1 MTVLPNS
8 EEYNENDTK
17 TEVLYGIENTISRG
31 VQFMQNARERMDLFG
46 EKNGPSIIIEFPDI
60 YKNNYIAAK
69 MRGVKIR
76 LITEITKDNIHYCK
90 ELINIVSELRNLD
103 GMTGGI
109 AVTEKEYM
117 TTTTLR
123 RKQLL
128 PQVFYSNDHEVV
140 KQGQYIFDTFWDKAI
155 PADQKIK
162 EIEEGIEPVKTK
174 VLENQ
179 EEIYN
184 HFFKVIKKSKE
195 RYICS
200 SIGGMQMVYNNFFNL
215 YKDIVEKQ
223 KRGEGNGIKWLTY
236 IDGKK
241 NSIDLVKKFINA
253 GIQVKHI
260 KNLPSMNF
268 SVNANGIQATI
279 ERMDNGIF
287 MNSLLVSNE
296 SAYIK
301 HFTLFFQELWNSY
314 GVDAVERIRDVEEGM
329 EYDIEVIRPSDRTLK
344 IYLDIVNSAQ
354 SEILFIFPTPKAFIR
369 QLKAIDIANRA
380 SKERKAKVRIL
391 TPSNELVEKLIKSL
405 LNNEKRNPRKFK
417 LHYYYYS
424 NISLSDNDIE
434 IRYIEKMSHTR
445 ATILIVDRKESLVME
460 LKDDSKDTF
469 VKAIGLSTHSNS
481 KASVLSYVAIF
492 ENLWKQSELYQEIK
506 ESNENLKMVN
516 EKLEVNDKVLNEF
529 IHIAA
534 HELRNP
540 IQPILGFSQIVKTM
554 LEQIEKD
561 HINKDQIIN
570 HLDIIIRN
578 ARNLQMLSDEILDIA
593 KIETDSLYLKK
604 EFFSLKELLQIIVEE
619 YKSQQDSN
627 SLNKININN
636 NTLCDIKF
644 HSPNGEHQ
652 NEKLFLIEADKVRIS
667 QVISNLLRNAL
678 KFTNE
683 GDLINV
689 TISTKDA
696 GFKREVIVRISDT
709 GSGIDPKIYPKLFT
723 KFASKSDMGIGLGL
737 FICKSIINAHGG
749 KIWAENNTDGK
760 GATFS
765 FSLPVQD
772 V

>member
-1 MTVLPNS
+1 M
-8 EEYNENDTK
+8 D
-17 TEVLYGIENTISRG
+17 IENTISRG
-31 VQFMQNARERMDLFG
+31 VQFMQNASERMDLFG

-117 TTTTLR
+117 TTTTLK

-184 HFFKVIKKSKE
+184 HLFKVIKKSKE

-253 GIQVKHI
+253 GIQVKHL

-268 SVNANGIQATI
+268 SVNTNSIQATI

-296 SAYIK
+296 PAYIK

-369 QLKAIDIANRA
+369 QLKAIDLANRA

-405 LNNEKRNPRKFK
+405 LNNGKEIQEN
-417 LHYYYYS
+417 S
-424 NISLSDNDIE
+424 NYITTTTTTNSISPSDNDIE

-460 LKDDSKDTF
+460 LKDDTKDTF

-554 LEQIEKD
+554 VEQIEKD
-561 HINKDQIIN
+561 HMNKDQIFN

-627 SLNKININN
+627 SLNKNNINN
-636 NTLCDIKF
+636 HNLCDIKF
-644 HSPNGEHQ
+644 HSPDEEHQ

-689 TISTKDA
+689 TISTKDT
-696 GFKREVIVRISDT
+696 GIKREVIVRISDT

-723 KFASKSDMGIGLGL
+723 KFASKSDLGIGLGL

>member
-1 MTVLPNS
+1 
-8 EEYNENDTK
+8 
-17 TEVLYGIENTISRG
+17 
-31 VQFMQNARERMDLFG
+31 MQNARERMDLFG

-140 KQGQYIFDTFWDKAI
+140 KQGQYIFDTFRDKAI

-184 HFFKVIKKSKE
+184 HLFKVIKKSKE

-236 IDGKK
+236 IDDKK

-253 GIQVKHI
+253 GIQVKHL

-268 SVNANGIQATI
+268 SVNANSIQATI

-296 SAYIK
+296 PAYIK

-314 GVDAVERIRDVEEGM
+314 GVEAVERIRDVEEGM
-329 EYDIEVIRPSDRTLK
+329 DYDIEVIRSSDRTLK
-344 IYLDIVNSAQ
+344 ICLDIVDSAQ
-354 SEILFIFPTPKAFIR
+354 SEILFIFPTANSFIR
-369 QLKAIDIANRA
+369 QLKAIDISNRA

-391 TPSNELVEKLIKSL
+391 TPSNELVDKLKKSL
-405 LNNEKRNPRKFK
+405 LNNGK
-417 LHYYYYS
+417 
-424 NISLSDNDIE
+424 
-434 IRYIEKMSHTR
+434 
-445 ATILIVDRKESLVME
+445 
-460 LKDDSKDTF
+460 
-469 VKAIGLSTHSNS
+469 
-481 KASVLSYVAIF
+481 
-492 ENLWKQSELYQEIK
+492 
-506 ESNENLKMVN
+506 
-516 EKLEVNDKVLNEF
+516 
-529 IHIAA
+529 
-534 HELRNP
+534 
-540 IQPILGFSQIVKTM
+540 
-554 LEQIEKD
+554 
-561 HINKDQIIN
+561 
-570 HLDIIIRN
+570 
-578 ARNLQMLSDEILDIA
+578 
-593 KIETDSLYLKK
+593 
-604 EFFSLKELLQIIVEE
+604 
-619 YKSQQDSN
+619 
-627 SLNKININN
+627 
-636 NTLCDIKF
+636 
-644 HSPNGEHQ
+644 EHQ
-652 NEKLFLIEADKVRIS
+652 ENSDYITLLLLMFLH
-667 QVISNLLRNAL
+667 
-678 KFTNE
+678 
-683 GDLINV
+683 LI
-689 TISTKDA
+689 TI
-696 GFKREVIVRISDT
+696 
-709 GSGIDPKIYPKLFT
+709 
-723 KFASKSDMGIGLGL
+723 SKSDI
-737 FICKSIINAHGG
+737 
-749 KIWAENNTDGK
+749 
-760 GATFS
+760 
-765 FSLPVQD
+765 
-772 V
+772 

>member
-1 MTVLPNS
+1 MR
-8 EEYNENDTK
+8 D
-17 TEVLYGIENTISRG
+17 
-31 VQFMQNARERMDLFG
+31 ERIDLFG

-155 PADQKIK
+155 PANQKIK

-184 HFFKVIKKSKE
+184 HLFKVIKKSTE

-223 KRGEGNGIKWLTY
+223 KRGEGDGIKWLTY

-253 GIQVKHI
+253 GIQVKHL

-268 SVNANGIQATI
+268 SVNTNSIQATI

-296 SAYIK
+296 PAYIK
-301 HFTLFFQELWNSY
+301 HFTLFFQELWNRY

-329 EYDIEVIRPSDRTLK
+329 EYDIEVIRPSDRTLE

-369 QLKAIDIANRA
+369 QLKAIDFANRA

-405 LNNEKRNPRKFK
+405 LNNGKEIQENSN
-417 LHYYYYS
+417 YITTTTT
-424 NISLSDNDIE
+424 NISSSDNDIE

-445 ATILIVDRKESLVME
+445 ATILIVDRKESLVIE
-460 LKDDSKDTF
+460 LKDDTKDTF

-554 LEQIEKD
+554 VEQIEKD
-561 HINKDQIIN
+561 HINKDQIFN

-636 NTLCDIKF
+636 NNLCDIKF
-644 HSPNGEHQ
+644 HSPTEEHQ

-689 TISTKDA
+689 TISTKDT
-696 GFKREVIVRISDT
+696 GIKREVIVRISDT

-723 KFASKSDMGIGLGL
+723 KFASKSDLGIGLGL

>member
-8 EEYNENDTK
+8 EENNENDTK

-184 HFFKVIKKSKE
+184 HLFKVIKKSKE

-236 IDGKK
+236 IDDKK

-253 GIQVKHI
+253 GVQVKHL

-268 SVNANGIQATI
+268 SVNANSIQATI

-296 SAYIK
+296 PAYIK

-329 EYDIEVIRPSDRTLK
+329 DYDIEVIRPSDRTLK
-344 IYLDIVNSAQ
+344 ICLDIVDSAQ
-354 SEILFIFPTPKAFIR
+354 SEILFIFPTPHSFIR
-369 QLKAIDIANRA
+369 QLKAIDISNRA

-391 TPSNELVEKLIKSL
+391 TPSNELVDKLKKSL
-405 LNNEKRNPRKFK
+405 LNNGKENQEN
-417 LHYYYYS
+417 S
-424 NISLSDNDIE
+424 NYITTNVSSYDSDIE

-460 LKDDSKDTF
+460 LKDDTKDTF

-481 KASVLSYVAIF
+481 KASVLSYVSIF

-516 EKLEVNDKVLNEF
+516 ERLEVNDKVLNEF

-554 LEQIEKD
+554 VEQIEKD
-561 HINKDQIIN
+561 HMDKDQIFN

-619 YKSQQDSN
+619 YKNQQDIN
-627 SLNKININN
+627 NFNKININN
-636 NTLCDIKF
+636 HTLCDIKF
-644 HSPNGEHQ
+644 HCSNGEHQ

-689 TISTKDA
+689 TISTKDT
-696 GFKREVIVRISDT
+696 GFKRDVIVRISDT

-723 KFASKSDMGIGLGL
+723 KFASKSDIGVGLGL
-737 FICKSIINAHGG
+737 FICKSIIEAHGG